1 MKNLAK
7 AIRALAQPAQG
18 ATESAAGQKADTVR
32 DCMDKTMALAKK
44 QLNHYKECAPS
55 ADPLYN
61 ALLNDGIIVEK
72 SADPLAQ
79 SLEVE
84 RLKDE
89 LAALNLA
96 YDSAM
101 RVGTKRAIEAQSQQ
115 EPVAWRCRGRASIA
129 HEWDS
134 WSVKGYKPQGP
145 ESERF
150 QIEPLYAAPQPAQDG
165 MVMVPRE
172 PTEVMIEEWN
182 YACRDQ
188 PGCAFWEPSYLA
200 MISAAPDA
208 KPTDGGKKP

>member
-1 MKNLAK
+1 
-7 AIRALAQPAQG
+7 
-18 ATESAAGQKADTVR
+18 
-32 DCMDKTMALAKK
+32 
-44 QLNHYKECAPS
+44 
-55 ADPLYN
+55 
-61 ALLNDGIIVEK
+61 
-72 SADPLAQ
+72 
-79 SLEVE
+79 
-84 RLKDE
+84 
-89 LAALNLA
+89 
-96 YDSAM
+96 
-101 RVGTKRAIEAQSQQ
+101 
-115 EPVAWRCRGRASIA
+115 
-129 HEWDS
+129 
-134 WSVKGYKPQGP
+134 VKGYKPQGP